1 MGFQNNDLCK
11 SCVLQLRTDN
21 HFREQVR
28 SKRKQFQMQRLYG
41 QVRNASKKDMLLASS
56 SLFKMTLIPKKIV
69 RQEVVRI
76 GLSYLDVWF
85 NYIIPFEHSLKEKE
99 KKNTKENVQIS
110 TSSFLNDITNITR
123 IKQSTS
129 CF

>member
-28 SKRKQFQMQRLYG
+28 SKRKQFQMQRLCG

-56 SLFKMTLIPKKIV
+56 SLFKMTLIPKKNV

-76 GLSYLDVWF
+76 GLSYLDV
-85 NYIIPFEHSLKEKE
+85 
-99 KKNTKENVQIS
+99 
-110 TSSFLNDITNITR
+110 
-123 IKQSTS
+123 
-129 CF
+129 

>member
-21 HFREQVR
+21 HFREPVR

-56 SLFKMTLIPKKIV
+56 SLFKMTLIPKKNV

-76 GLSYLDVWF
+76 GLSYLDV
-85 NYIIPFEHSLKEKE
+85 
-99 KKNTKENVQIS
+99 
-110 TSSFLNDITNITR
+110 
-123 IKQSTS
+123 
-129 CF
+129 

>member
-21 HFREQVR
+21 HFREHVR

-56 SLFKMTLIPKKIV
+56 SLFKMTLIPKKNV

-76 GLSYLDVWF
+76 GLSYLDV
-85 NYIIPFEHSLKEKE
+85 
-99 KKNTKENVQIS
+99 
-110 TSSFLNDITNITR
+110 
-123 IKQSTS
+123 
-129 CF
+129 